1 MDYINALLEVSGI
14 TESRIDD
21 ILDPYFEEGL
31 VEYMIESDEIQ
42 MIWEDDYAYDD
53 AISSLEKDMTSAGA
67 RIKYSGYA

>member
-67 RIKYSGYA
+67 RIKYSGYS

>member
-31 VEYMIESDEIQ
+31 VEYMIEGDEIQ
-42 MIWEDDYAYDD
+42 MVWEDDYAYDD

-67 RIKYSGYA
+67 RIGYSGYA